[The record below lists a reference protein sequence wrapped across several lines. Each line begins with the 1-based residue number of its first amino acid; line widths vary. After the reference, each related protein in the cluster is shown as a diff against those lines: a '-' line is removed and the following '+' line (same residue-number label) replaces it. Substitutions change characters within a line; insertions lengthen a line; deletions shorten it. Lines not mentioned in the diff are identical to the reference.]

1 MTVNQPSL
9 ILIAIDGGDH
19 RLIQNWVKAGYLPT
33 IASLMEKGCWAKI
46 TGSEYVGEHGTSL
59 SLISGISRAI
69 HGYYYFRQLTP
80 KTYNLQPYNFA
91 DTSVLP
97 FWSYLKNTNKKIA
110 IVDAPDSVIVRDLQ
124 GIQVVNWAVHEAAIC
139 HLNPQANPPQLLENV
154 GRIFGSQ
161 INVSEFD
168 ANASFA
174 TDLLMYNS
182 FLERIAKKG
191 KLCRELCQQDNFD
204 LISIG
209 FYESHTAAHRFWRYR
224 QEVNSNQNQ
233 LSQAIRDIYQAIDR
247 EIGLLLEK
255 LPSHANIVIYSA
267 FGMED
272 SYPTTELIPDF
283 CQKLGYH
290 VLQPTSENTSLN
302 PLTLARRF
310 IPQSWRKSLS
320 NYFPLHLQER
330 LLNDNFA
337 NNTNWQKTRA
347 FAIPSLYTSFIRVNL
362 QGRELQGIVQPGQ
375 AYYDLLN
382 EIETN
387 LQQLIDPITQQPAI
401 KQIAKTVDW
410 FNCDIP
416 DNLPDIFIEWQP
428 AQYYRDRLLH
438 PQAEIQ
444 QSPSFYHRDSYH
456 SLNGFMTA
464 AGESIDKKGQ
474 LEDIDLLDLA
484 PSFLKLLQVAIPK
497 ELSGKAFINENHK
510 DVLGLKPN
518 YEPNTESVF

>member
-1 MTVNQPSL
+1 MTVNQPPL
-9 ILIAIDGGDH
+9 ILIAIDGGDD

-59 SLISGISRAI
+59 SLISGISRAN

-91 DTSVLP
+91 NTQVLP
-97 FWSYLKNTNKKIA
+97 FWSYLKDTNKKVA
-110 IVDAPDSVIVRDLQ
+110 IIDAPDSVIVGNLL
-124 GIQVVNWAVHEAAIC
+124 GIQVANWAIHKAAIC
-139 HLNPQANPPQLLENV
+139 HLTPQTNPPQLLEDVKN
-154 GRIFGSQ
+154 IFGSQ
-161 INVSEFD
+161 ITVSEFD

-191 KLCRELCQQDNFD
+191 KLCRKLCQQDNFD

-247 EIGLLLEK
+247 EISLLLEK
-255 LPSHANIVIYSA
+255 LPSRANIVIYSA
-267 FGMED
+267 FGIED
-272 SYPTTELIPDF
+272 SYHTTELIPDF

-290 VLQPTSENTSLN
+290 VLQSTPENISLN
-302 PLTLARRF
+302 PLNLARRF

-320 NYFPLHLQER
+320 NYFSLSLQER
-330 LLNDNFA
+330 LLNDDFA
-337 NNTNWQKTRA
+337 NNTDWQKTRA
-347 FAIPSLYTSFIRVNL
+347 FTIPSLYTSFIRVNL
-362 QGRELQGIVQPGQ
+362 QGREPQGIVQPGQ
-375 AYYDLLN
+375 EYYDLLN
-382 EIETN
+382 EIEAN
-387 LQQLIDPITQQPAI
+387 LQQLIDPITKKPAI
-401 KQIAKTVDW
+401 KQIAKTIDW

-428 AQYYRDRLLH
+428 AQYYMEKLLH
-438 PQAEIQ
+438 PQTEIN
-444 QSPSFYHRDSYH
+444 QSLSHYHRDSYH
-456 SLNGFMTA
+456 SLNGFIIA
-464 AGESIDKKGQ
+464 AGESIHQKGQ
-474 LEDIDLLDLA
+474 LGDQGNRT
-484 PSFLKLLQVAIPK
+484 SFCIKCNRQR
-497 ELSGKAFINENHK
+497 
-510 DVLGLKPN
+510 
-518 YEPNTESVF
+518 